1 MKPGKIRIRKSEKGQ
16 SLVELGVS
24 MVVVLILLSGL
35 VDLGRAVFTLLA
47 MQDAAEE
54 GLVYGVGFPSFCDQ
68 IEERIRYNLSNEVLP
83 TDITVKIYIEN
94 SSGTVQIEG
103 RNYSLCRETPYSLI
117 YAEKHM
123 EIELTQN
130 FQITMPFLG
139 SFVGQEIPLRATANG
154 VILRPQP
161 QS

>member
-1 MKPGKIRIRKSEKGQ
+1 M
-16 SLVELGVS
+16 ELGVS
-24 MVVVLILLSGL
+24 MVLVIILLSGV
-35 VDLGRAVFTLLA
+35 VDLGRAIFTKLA

-83 TDITVKIYIEN
+83 TDINVKIYIEN
-94 SSGTVQIEG
+94 SAGTVMIEG
-103 RNYSLCRETPYSLI
+103 LKYSLCADTPYNQI
-117 YAEKHM
+117 FAEKHM
-123 EIELTQN
+123 QIDLTQN

-139 SFVGQEIPLRATANG
+139 SFIGQEIPLHVTANG

-161 QS
+161 Q